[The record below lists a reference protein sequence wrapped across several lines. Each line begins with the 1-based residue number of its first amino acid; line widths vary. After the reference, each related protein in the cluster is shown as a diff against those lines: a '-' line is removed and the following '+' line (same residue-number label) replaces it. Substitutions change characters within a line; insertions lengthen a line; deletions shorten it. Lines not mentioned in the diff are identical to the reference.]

1 MKKSIIK
8 SRSDKYKGEEHVIN
22 EQLQRDNAKGK
33 NKQGSTYE
41 NKAMSKGLNSDEVEN
56 RLKKYGF
63 NKLENKKKI
72 SAIQIFFSQFNDFI
86 TWILIAATVI
96 SGIMGEKA
104 DAITIFIIVIMNGIL
119 GFIQEY
125 KTERSLEALSKLSAP
140 TAKVLRN
147 GGIIVINAIYLVP
160 GDLVI
165 LESGDRIPADCIL
178 VEDNNVMLDESLLT
192 GESAGV
198 NKSSDSDDSNIF
210 MGTIILTG
218 KARAKVIATGMST
231 EMGKIADMLHNIESE
246 KSPLKERLDH
256 LGKILVALCIIIC
269 VIVTFMGIWRGQDKY
284 VMFLLGVSLAVAAIP
299 EGLTAIVTVALAL
312 GVSRMLKRNALVR
325 KLPAVETLGCTSVI
339 CTDKTGT
346 LTENNM
352 TVKAMYFNGQVYDV
366 DKDKVPLN
374 LVMKKAFTYCNDCN
388 YDFKGKSLEKCLF
401 GDPTETALIKGFFK
415 NSKDLQEFLNK
426 SKRVFEI
433 SFNSTRKIMSVIVKE
448 EDREVCYV
456 KGAPERVIEKCNY
469 ILVDGIIQPM
479 LPNYK
484 NGLLRAVDSMSFKAL
499 RCIAC
504 AYKVTGIMKNDNLEN
519 NLIFV
524 GVAGII
530 DPPRK
535 EVKDAV
541 IRCKVAGIKP
551 IMITGDHKNTAY
563 AIGKDLEICKD
574 VSEVI
579 TGDEL
584 DKLNDIELVKN
595 INKFK
600 IFARVSPK
608 HKLRIVKAFKQ
619 DSGIVAM
626 TGDGVNDAPAIKEAD
641 IGIAMGISGTDV
653 TKEAAS
659 MILLDDN
666 FATIVAAVEE
676 GRVIY
681 NNIRKFIRYLL
692 SCNLGEVLTMFL
704 ASLFYLQN
712 PLLPIQIL
720 FVNLVTDGLPAIA
733 LGVDPAD
740 GDIMFEKPRGKNESV
755 FSRGLTEKIVIRG
768 CLIGVCTV
776 LAFIAGKY
784 YGMSIEACRT
794 LALGTL
800 VLSQLTHVF
809 ECRSEKLSLF
819 EINPLTN
826 LYLLGAVGI
835 SVLMLLSIVYVPSL
849 QRVFH
854 TIPLDFG
861 QWVIIIFFSG
871 VISFINS
878 LYLYLVHKH

>member
-1 MKKSIIK
+1 MLNERVSKHNTKDDN
-8 SRSDKYKGEEHVIN
+8 RKGV
-22 EQLQRDNAKGK
+22 
-33 NKQGSTYE
+33 STYNNE
-41 NKAMSKGLNSDEVEN
+41 NAARGLSSTEAES

-72 SAIQIFFSQFNDFI
+72 SALQIFFSQFNDFI
-86 TWILIAATVI
+86 TWILIAATVL
-96 SGIMGEKA
+96 SGLMGEKA

-119 GFIQEY
+119 GFIQEFR
-125 KTERSLEALSKLSAP
+125 TEKSLEALSKLAAP
-140 TAKVLRN
+140 TAKVIRDS
-147 GGIIVINAIYLVP
+147 GILVINAIYLVP
-160 GDLVI
+160 GDLII
-165 LESGDRIPADCIL
+165 LESGDRIPADCIIT
-178 VEDNNVMLDESLLT
+178 EGNNAMLDESLLT

-198 NKSSDSDDSNIF
+198 SKSTNSKENDIY

-218 KARAKVIATGMST
+218 KAKAKVMATGMNT
-231 EMGKIADMLHNIESE
+231 EMGKIANMLHSIEDE
-246 KSPLKERLDH
+246 KSPLKERLAH
-256 LGKILVALCIIIC
+256 LGKILVILCIIIC
-269 VIVTFMGIWRGQDKY
+269 LVVTFMGIWRGQDKY
-284 VMFLLGVSLAVAAIP
+284 AMFLLGVSLAVAAIP

-352 TVKAMYFNGQVYDV
+352 TVKAFYFDGHGYDV
-366 DKDKVPLN
+366 DKDKIPLN
-374 LVMKKAFTYCNDCN
+374 LLMKKAYTYCNDCN
-388 YDFKGKSLEKCLF
+388 YDFSVKDMEKCLF
-401 GDPTETALIKGFFK
+401 GDPTETALIKGLFK

-426 SKRVFEI
+426 SKRVYEI
-433 SFNSTRKIMSVIVKE
+433 PFNSTRKIMSVIVKE
-448 EDREVCYV
+448 NDKEICYV
-456 KGAPERVIEKCNY
+456 KGAPERVIENCNY
-469 ILVDGIIQPM
+469 ILINGSVQLM
-479 LPNYK
+479 LASYK
-484 NGLLRAVDSMSFKAL
+484 SSLIRAVESMSYKAL

-504 AYKVTGIMKNDNLEN
+504 AYKVSGIARNDGLES
-519 NLIFV
+519 NLIFI
-524 GVAGII
+524 GIAGII
-530 DPPRK
+530 DPPRR

-541 IRCKVAGIKP
+541 IKCKIAGIKP
-551 IMITGDHKNTAY
+551 VMITGDHKNTAY
-563 AIGKDLEICKD
+563 AIGKDLDICNFPE
-574 VSEVI
+574 EVI

-584 DKLNDIELVKN
+584 DKLSDKELDKSIDN
-595 INKFK
+595 FK

-608 HKLRIVKAFKQ
+608 HKLRIVKAFKHKNH
-619 DSGIVAM
+619 IVAM

-704 ASLFYLQN
+704 ASLFYLEN

-740 GDIMFEKPRGKNESV
+740 PDIMFEKPRGKNESV
-755 FSRGLTEKIVIRG
+755 FSRGLTEKILIRG
-768 CLIGVCTV
+768 CLIGVCTI
-776 LAFIAGKY
+776 LSFIGGKY

-800 VLSQLTHVF
+800 VLSQLIHVF
-809 ECRSEKLSLF
+809 ECRSEKHSLF
-819 EINPLTN
+819 EINPFTN
-826 LYLLGAVGI
+826 LYLIGAVGI
-835 SVLMLLSIVYVPSL
+835 SVTMLICIVYVPFL
-849 QRVFH
+849 QSVFH
-854 TIPLDFG
+854 TIPLNMG
-861 QWVIIIFFSG
+861 QWLIILFFSG
-871 VISFINS
+871 IISFINS
-878 LYLYLVHKH
+878 LYLYLMHKH